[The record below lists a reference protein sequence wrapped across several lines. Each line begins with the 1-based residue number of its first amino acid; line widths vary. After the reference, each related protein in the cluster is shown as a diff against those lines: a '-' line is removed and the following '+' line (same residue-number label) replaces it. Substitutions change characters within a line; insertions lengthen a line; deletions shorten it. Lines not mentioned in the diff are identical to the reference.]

1 MENMIYHSAVPEA
14 TQDTYVEFNN
24 VDFVLNVGEGR
35 SLLRNSVRLC
45 GEVEV
50 TSDGSTRSDSR
61 VFMDP
66 AIGIHATVSSVQT
79 SFGLAGTQENIQN
92 YARWVKMLSI
102 GTLYEDD
109 YNNASNQVELRAVNQ
124 ISAGKLAKG
133 EVTVN
138 SGTKLTT
145 DLDFAMK
152 PVCILNR
159 MSGDHLPF
167 EKSGEIRL
175 TFNLARNMSALMGP
189 NQGSGAK
196 YFLKNLH
203 VSYQSVPTMGDPMS
217 KQVSMR
223 SVYNVKST
231 IQSGSANISQQVPA
245 TVSAVSCSFQ
255 QQQKENVNVFNN
267 YSCDMVQGIRRLQF
281 EFNDSTNKYIS
292 YNENDLTSMI
302 ERYIDSFDNTGHQ
315 QMKLDTFRT
324 NNGFGIGQK
333 FSGFVNLANQRFGIQ
348 LTSDITN
355 QKPMNLYAY
364 FHSIVVA

>member
-1 MENMIYHSAVPEA
+1 MDNMIYHSAVPEA
-14 TQDTYVEFNN
+14 TQTTYEEFNN

-45 GEVEV
+45 GEVEI
-50 TSDGSTRSDSR
+50 TSDGTARSDSR
-61 VFMDP
+61 VYMDN

-79 SFGLAGTQENIQN
+79 SFGLSGMKENIQN
-92 YARWVKMLSI
+92 YARWVKMLAI
-102 GTLYEDD
+102 GTIYEDD
-109 YNNASNQVELRAVNQ
+109 YNNASHQVELRAVNH

-175 TFNLARNMSALMGP
+175 TINLARDMAALMGS

-196 YFLKNLH
+196 YKLKNLH
-203 VSYQSVPTMGDPMS
+203 VSYNSVPTMGDPMS

-223 SVYNVKST
+223 SVYNIKST
-231 IQSGSANISQQVPA
+231 IQSGSANISAQVPA
-245 TVSAVSCSFQ
+245 SVDGVSCSFQ
-255 QQQKENVNVFNN
+255 RQQDENVNVFNN
-267 YSCDMVQGIRRLQF
+267 YSCDMVQGIRRVQF
-281 EFNDSTNKYIS
+281 EFNDSTNKY
-292 YNENDLTSMI
+292 LT
-302 ERYIDSFDNTGHQ
+302 FNLNFF
-315 QMKLDTFRT
+315 KLR
-324 NNGFGIGQK
+324 
-333 FSGFVNLANQRFGIQ
+333 S
-348 LTSDITN
+348 
-355 QKPMNLYAY
+355 
-364 FHSIVVA
+364 